1 MKDKNRSF
9 KDRFFSIENLTFVA
23 IVLGVLAGVYLKDV
37 VIHLKLVGDAF
48 LSLLKMITIPLIFA
62 SIFVSIASLSS
73 INDLKNLGL
82 KALVYYF
89 STTFLA
95 VLTGLIVVNLIDFKP
110 VSDIS
115 FSEKIEH
122 KPFTLEALIESFI
135 PSNIFQSLA
144 NGKVLHIIIFS
155 MLFALAVLTLQKNKK
170 ELITNFFDG
179 VNDAMLTIAKWI
191 INLSP
196 IGVFALISYI
206 VAEKGLG
213 AVISLWQYV
222 LAVVI
227 GLFIHAFINL
237 SAIGFFIGKFN
248 PYKYFLKVKEALLIA
263 FSTSSSSATLPV
275 SLEVAEKKVGIDK
288 KVAGFVLPL
297 GATVNMDGTALYEA
311 VAVMF
316 VASVY
321 GIDLSLTEQIIVF
334 FTASLAA
341 IGAAGIPS
349 AGLVTMTL
357 VFSAVGLPLEGI
369 ALILVVDRF
378 LDMLRTATN
387 VWGDLIG
394 TKLISRYIN
403 SSKD

>member
-1 MKDKNRSF
+1 MLK
-9 KDRFFSIENLTFVA
+9 RFLTVENLTFLA
-23 IVLGVLAGVYLKDV
+23 IIFGVLAGIYLKDL
-37 VIHLKLVGDAF
+37 VIHLKIVGDAF

-62 SIFVSIASLSS
+62 SIFISIASLTS
-73 INDLKNLGL
+73 IQDLKNLGL
-82 KALVYYF
+82 KALLYYF

-95 VLTGLIVVNLIDFKP
+95 VLTGILIVNLIHFHP
-110 VSDIS
+110 VSDINITHN
-115 FSEKIEH
+115 IEH
-122 KPFTLEALIESFI
+122 KPFTVETLIKSFI
-135 PSNIFQSLA
+135 PSNIFQSLSE
-144 NGKVLHIIIFS
+144 GKVLHIIIFS
-155 MLFALAVLTLQKNKK
+155 MLFALAVLTLQKSKK
-170 ELITNFFDG
+170 EIITNFFDG
-179 VNDAMLTIAKWI
+179 INDAMLTIAKWI

-213 AVISLWQYV
+213 AILSLWQYV
-222 LAVVI
+222 LAVVL

-237 SAIGFFIGKFN
+237 PIIGFIFGKFN

-275 SLEVAEKKVGIDK
+275 SLEVAEKKANIDK

-316 VASVY
+316 VASMY
-321 GIDLSLTEQIIVF
+321 GMDLSLTEQIIVF

-357 VFSAVGLPLEGI
+357 VFSAVGIPLEGI

-394 TKLISRYIN
+394 TKIISRYFN
-403 SSKD
+403 

>member
-1 MKDKNRSF
+1 MLK
-9 KDRFFSIENLTFVA
+9 RFLTVENLTFLA
-23 IVLGVLAGVYLKDV
+23 IIFGVLAGIYLKDL
-37 VIHLKLVGDAF
+37 VIHLKIVGDAF

-62 SIFVSIASLSS
+62 SIFISIASLTS
-73 INDLKNLGL
+73 IQDLKNLGL
-82 KALVYYF
+82 KALLYYF

-95 VLTGLIVVNLIDFKP
+95 VLTGILIVNLIHFHP
-110 VSDIS
+110 VSDINITHN
-115 FSEKIEH
+115 IEH
-122 KPFTLEALIESFI
+122 KPFTVEALIKSFI
-135 PSNIFQSLA
+135 PSNIFQSLSE
-144 NGKVLHIIIFS
+144 GKVLHIIIFS
-155 MLFALAVLTLQKNKK
+155 MLFALAVLTLQKSKK
-170 ELITNFFDG
+170 EVITNFFDG
-179 VNDAMLTIAKWI
+179 INDAMLTIAKWI

-213 AVISLWQYV
+213 AILSLWQYV
-222 LAVVI
+222 LAVVL

-237 SAIGFFIGKFN
+237 PIIGFIFGKFN

-275 SLEVAEKKVGIDK
+275 SLEVAEKKANIDK

-316 VASVY
+316 VASMY
-321 GIDLSLTEQIIVF
+321 GMDLSLTEQIIVF

-357 VFSAVGLPLEGI
+357 VFSAVGIPLEGI

-394 TKLISRYIN
+394 TKIISRYFN
-403 SSKD
+403 